1 MVTAFR
7 TTSNTERRY
16 PQLDLEA
23 TAIDFALRRFRNYLV
38 GAKEVKIITEHK
50 PLCSIFNTH
59 RQGLI
64 RTERIKLRH
73 QDINYY
79 VEYQQGKMSQS
90 DYLSRHGKQFSTLP
104 ENEQMEADELHNL
117 LYTVHTTPV
126 INQIG
131 IS

>member
-1 MVTAFR
+1 
-7 TTSNTERRY
+7 
-16 PQLDLEA
+16 
-23 TAIDFALRRFRNYLV
+23 
-38 GAKEVKIITEHK
+38 
-50 PLCSIFNTH
+50 
-59 RQGLI
+59 
-64 RTERIKLRH
+64 
-73 QDINYY
+73 
-79 VEYQQGKMSQS
+79 MSQS